1 MIELN
6 EQFFDEGTREGLV
19 LVDFFA
25 NWCGPCRAISP
36 TLEQLKG
43 IKVVKVDTDESP
55 NLAVRFKVSSIPCLV
70 IMKDGVEVD
79 RMIGV
84 QSLQMLQ
91 ERVDKWNVE
100 ASFS

>member
-6 EQFFDEGTREGLV
+6 EEFFEEGTREGLV

-55 NLAVRFKVSSIPCLV
+55 NLAVKFRVSSIPCLV
-70 IMKDGVEVD
+70 FLKDGLEVH
-79 RMIGV
+79 RVVGV
-84 QSLQMLQ
+84 QSLQTLQ
-91 ERVDKWNVE
+91 EQVDRLNVE